1 MIPPQNERPQPGW
14 LLRCLEQ
21 MPARIGNNILYF
33 SQVSYST
40 CTLWN
45 QVCRVCA
52 TRCWHESFSF
62 DDVSGHKTRD
72 ISPQGK
78 REIRRIRTLARSQEE
93 HLDRPRP
100 RDAGRARSLEP
111 SPVGCRGSVD
121 STITAAGRCN
131 KMAII
136 GGWISSPYGPYCD
149 RSRMGILETLP
160 FRSGFA

>member
-1 MIPPQNERPQPGW
+1 MSVRNQDGYCDVSSKCQPESATTFCISVKSAIRPVRSG
-14 LLRCLEQ
+14 
-21 MPARIGNNILYF
+21 
-33 SQVSYST
+33 
-40 CTLWN
+40 N

-100 RDAGRARSLEP
+100 RDAGRAQSLEP

>member
-1 MIPPQNERPQPGW
+1 MSRANASPNRQQHFVFQSSQ
-14 LLRCLEQ
+14 LFDLYALETKSVAYVLQ
-21 MPARIGNNILYF
+21 GAGMNPLALMTC
-33 SQVSYST
+33 QVIR
-40 CTLWN
+40 
-45 QVCRVCA
+45 Q
-52 TRCWHESFSF
+52 EIFP
-62 DDVSGHKTRD
+62 
-72 ISPQGK
+72 PQGK

-149 RSRMGILETLP
+149 RSRVGILETLP